1 MKKEKTIGLLEL
13 QADKVKL
20 EGDRA
25 VLGERLQALNAERE
39 KSQQQLI
46 MIAGALQALGHLIQT
61 VDPEISLEEQVEA
74 DLNLD
79 ETHGPGPCLL
89 YTSPSPRD

>member
-13 QADKVKL
+13 QAEKAKL

-79 ETHGPGPCLL
+79 EEK
-89 YTSPSPRD
+89 

>member
-1 MKKEKTIGLLEL
+1 MKKEKSVGLLEL
-13 QADKVKL
+13 QKEKAKL

-39 KSQQQLI
+39 KSTQQLI
-46 MIAGALQALGHLIQT
+46 MIAGALQALDQLIQT

-79 ETHGPGPCLL
+79 ETINQTQPGP
-89 YTSPSPRD
+89 

>member
-13 QADKVKL
+13 QAEKVKL

-46 MIAGALQALGHLIQT
+46 MIAGALQAINQIIEKHDHEE
-61 VDPEISLEEQVEA
+61 VENPISS
-74 DLNLD
+74 N
-79 ETHGPGPCLL
+79 
-89 YTSPSPRD
+89 

>member
-1 MKKEKTIGLLEL
+1 MKKEKTVGLLEL
-13 QADKVKL
+13 QKEKAKL

-61 VDPEISLEEQVEA
+61 VDPEISLEQQVEE

-79 ETHGPGPCLL
+79 ETHGPGP
-89 YTSPSPRD
+89 DEEK

>member
-1 MKKEKTIGLLEL
+1 MTKEKNISITVLKAEK
-13 QADKVKL
+13 AKL

-25 VLGERLQALNAERE
+25 VLGERLQALNVERE

-46 MIAGALQALGHLIQT
+46 MIAGAIQAIDHLIQT
-61 VDPEISLEEQVEA
+61 VDPETSLEEQVEA

-79 ETHGPGPCLL
+79 ETHGPGP
-89 YTSPSPRD
+89 DEEK

>member
-1 MKKEKTIGLLEL
+1 MKKEKSVGLLEL
-13 QADKVKL
+13 QKEKAKL

-46 MIAGALQALGHLIQT
+46 MIAGALQAVNHLIGT
-61 VDPEISLEEQVEA
+61 IDPEISLEEQVETE
-74 DLNLD
+74 LSLD
-79 ETHGPGPCLL
+79 EEK
-89 YTSPSPRD
+89 

>member
-1 MKKEKTIGLLEL
+1 MKKEKTVGLLEL
-13 QADKVKL
+13 QAEKAKL

-46 MIAGALQALGHLIQT
+46 MIAGALQTVNHLIGII
-61 VDPEISLEEQVEA
+61 DPEISLEEQVEA

-79 ETHGPGPCLL
+79 ETHGPGP
-89 YTSPSPRD
+89 DEEK

>member
-1 MKKEKTIGLLEL
+1 MKKEKSIGLLEL
-13 QADKVKL
+13 QKEKAKL

-46 MIAGALQALGHLIQT
+46 MIAGALQAIDHLIQT
-61 VDPEISLEEQVEA
+61 VDPEISLEEEVEA
-74 DLNLD
+74 NLSLD
-79 ETHGPGPCLL
+79 EEK
-89 YTSPSPRD
+89 

>member
-1 MKKEKTIGLLEL
+1 MKKEKTVGLLEL
-13 QADKVKL
+13 QKEKAKL

-61 VDPEISLEEQVEA
+61 VDPEISLEEEVEA
-74 DLNLD
+74 NLSLD
-79 ETHGPGPCLL
+79 EEK
-89 YTSPSPRD
+89 

>member
-1 MKKEKTIGLLEL
+1 MKKEKTVGLSEL
-13 QADKVKL
+13 QAEKAKL

-46 MIAGALQALGHLIQT
+46 MIAGALQAINHLIQT
-61 VDPEISLEEQVEA
+61 VDPETSLEQQVEA

-79 ETHGPGPCLL
+79 ETHGPGP
-89 YTSPSPRD
+89 DEEQ

>member
-13 QADKVKL
+13 QKEKAKL

-46 MIAGALQALGHLIQT
+46 MIAGALQAINHLIGT
-61 VDPEISLEEQVEA
+61 IDPEISLEEQVETE
-74 DLNLD
+74 LSLD
-79 ETHGPGPCLL
+79 EEK
-89 YTSPSPRD
+89 

>member
-13 QADKVKL
+13 QAEKVKL

-39 KSQQQLI
+39 KSTQQLI
-46 MIAGALQALGHLIQT
+46 MIAGALQALDQLIQT

-74 DLNLD
+74 NLNLD
-79 ETHGPGPCLL
+79 ETHGPGP
-89 YTSPSPRD
+89 DEEK

>member
-13 QADKVKL
+13 QKEKAKL

-39 KSQQQLI
+39 KSLQQLT
-46 MIAGALQALGHLIQT
+46 MIAGALQALSHLIQT

-79 ETHGPGPCLL
+79 ETHGPGP
-89 YTSPSPRD
+89 DEEK

>member
-13 QADKVKL
+13 QKEKAKL

-39 KSQQQLI
+39 KSSQQLT
-46 MIAGALQALGHLIQT
+46 MIAGALQALSHHIQT
-61 VDPEISLEEQVEA
+61 VDPEISIEEQVEA

-79 ETHGPGPCLL
+79 ETYGPGP
-89 YTSPSPRD
+89 DEEK

>member
-13 QADKVKL
+13 QKEKVKL

-39 KSQQQLI
+39 KSSQQLT
-46 MIAGALQALGHLIQT
+46 MIAGALQALSHLIQT
-61 VDPEISLEEQVEA
+61 VDPEISLEEEVEA
-74 DLNLD
+74 NLSLD
-79 ETHGPGPCLL
+79 EEK
-89 YTSPSPRD
+89 